1 MGQERWSS
9 IWDGRRRPPLAAY
22 PRLGRCGSHL
32 AAYLAL
38 LRLGVTLPP
47 LLPVVRW
54 ALTPPFHP
62 YPDLGRTLDPGGF
75 FSVALSVA
83 LRRPGVTWQPT
94 LWSSDFPRIP
104 CGTRDHPSDQWVEY
118 SGEGGKREAAKCREA
133 DLFPLSSWN
142 SSSYFSRLLPRLPHS
157 RESPLRLLQK
167 WEQCRIGSL
176 PLRQHLAVL
185 FPRFGSAAQSL
196 VSGTPEEPYPAQHP
210 PT

>member
-118 SGEGGKREAAKCREA
+118 SGEGGKRGGGKV
-133 DLFPLSSWN
+133 PG
-142 SSSYFSRLLPRLPHS
+142 SR
-157 RESPLRLLQK
+157 
-167 WEQCRIGSL
+167 SL
-176 PLRQHLAVL
+176 PLKQLEL
-185 FPRFGSAAQSL
+185 KQLLLP
-196 VSGTPEEPYPAQHP
+196 P
-210 PT
+210 PTPPAPRARVPAPLAAEMGAVPDRLASTAPAPGGTVPALRLGGRAARKRHHE

>member
-62 YPDLGRTLDPGGF
+62 YPPLGGRSLLCGPIRRLSAPRRYLAVYPMELGLSS
-75 FSVALSVA
+75 SVV
-83 LRRPGVTWQPT
+83 RRPRP
-94 LWSSDFPRIP
+94 P
-104 CGTRDHPSDQWVEY
+104 Y
-118 SGEGGKREAAKCREA
+118 ST
-133 DLFPLSSWN
+133 S
-142 SSSYFSRLLPRLPHS
+142 
-157 RESPLRLLQK
+157 
-167 WEQCRIGSL
+167 
-176 PLRQHLAVL
+176 
-185 FPRFGSAAQSL
+185 
-196 VSGTPEEPYPAQHP
+196 T
-210 PT
+210 